1 MLFSVMRHRSYG
13 FEVPTTRSSIA
24 VNAEKLS
31 ALVPVLLVTGGIAG
45 VGIFFNPRA
54 SAAIVIGA

>member
-1 MLFSVMRHRSYG
+1 MRHRSYG